1 MKKRANQLIAIICLM
16 MMHATV
22 FAQDDQPTGGPIV
35 PRYVSEKGYWV
46 AESNVN
52 VPRQYTIHFY
62 NNDHVEVYKEKVE
75 GVVLKLQ
82 RRKVKMNLKKV
93 LETAVVAWEKQ
104 RQTKENEG
112 WVVNAIK

>member
-1 MKKRANQLIAIICLM
+1 MPVTTFVTRKSIDMKKRANQLIAIICLM

-22 FAQDDQPTGGPIV
+22 FAQDDQPTGGPTV

-46 AESNVN
+46 AESNIN
-52 VPRQYTIHFY
+52 VPKQYTIHFY

-82 RRKVKMNLKKV
+82 RRKV
-93 LETAVVAWEKQ
+93 
-104 RQTKENEG
+104 
-112 WVVNAIK
+112 